1 MPNEDHPKS
10 KEVGIAG
17 LPKSW
22 AVAVQLDSVQFF
34 EELGIPPGI
43 NLEALSGDRIG
54 ENSIRINDQYR
65 HCFKWTTNAPY
76 QLEIA
81 DYH

>member
-1 MPNEDHPKS
+1 M
-10 KEVGIAG
+10 
-17 LPKSW
+17 
-22 AVAVQLDSVQFF
+22 DSVQFL
-34 EELGIPPGI
+34 EELRIPPGN

-65 HCFKWTTNAPY
+65 ICFKWATNGPY
-76 QLEIA
+76 QLEIT